1 MIFLNFRMLD
11 TQDSLIMRLVWT
23 GVAFF
28 LHAALLFAMPAGTAK
43 MPQIPS
49 PIQVSLL
56 DPSPMP
62 TESEEPPA
70 PPPPKPEPPRP
81 KPVPRQEPKPQPV
94 PEPLS
99 DIPSP
104 EPVAE
109 VAPAALPVAE
119 TVASSSSSSSTAS
132 SDATASASDAP
143 LVAANF
149 DAAYLRNP
157 KPPYP
162 AISKK
167 LHEEGRVELHVYV
180 LADGNVGKVEIRRS
194 SGYGRLDESAKTTVN
209 RWRFSPGRRGDKAVD
224 SWVIV
229 PILFNLKE
237 S

>member
-1 MIFLNFRMLD
+1 MLD
-11 TQDSLIMRLVWT
+11 AQDSLIMRLVWT
-23 GVAFF
+23 GLAFF
-28 LHAALLFAMPAGTAK
+28 LHAAFLLAMPTSTAK
-43 MPQIPS
+43 MPQISS

-81 KPVPRQEPKPQPV
+81 KPVPRQEPKPKPEPI

-99 DIPSP
+99 DIPSA

-109 VAPAALPVAE
+109 VAPAAPPVAE
-119 TVASSSSSSSTAS
+119 TVASSSSSSTAS
-132 SDATASASDAP
+132 SDATASASNAP
-143 LVAANF
+143 LIEANF

-162 AISKK
+162 AISQR
-167 LHEEGRVELHVYV
+167 LHEEGRVELRVYV
-180 LADGNVGKVEIRRS
+180 LADGSAGKVEIRRS
-194 SGYGRLDESAKTTVN
+194 SGYGRLDESASATVK
-209 RWRFSPGRRGDKAVD
+209 RWRFIPGRRGDRAVD
-224 SWVIV
+224 TWVVV
-229 PILFNLKE
+229 PISFKKE